1 MGGEDIKLKNKFN
14 TTSFKPILSFFI
26 SILLSCLCIF
36 FLGISFLVAS
46 SNKTFAN
53 FFYENIITF
62 IILLFTL
69 FIALII
75 IFFLII
81 TREKGHYV
89 EDITDTIEH
98 VLKDNL
104 DIDIAYQSYSHHKN
118 G

>member
-1 MGGEDIKLKNKFN
+1 MKNKFN

-36 FLGISFLVAS
+36 FLGILFLGISFLVAS

-104 DIDIAYQSYSHHKN
+104 DIDITYQSYSHHKN

>member
-1 MGGEDIKLKNKFN
+1 MKLKNKFN
-14 TTSFKPILSFFI
+14 TTSFKLILSFFI

-36 FLGISFLVAS
+36 FLGILFLVVS

-62 IILLFTL
+62 IILFFTL

-81 TREKGHYV
+81 TREKGH
-89 EDITDTIEH
+89 
-98 VLKDNL
+98 
-104 DIDIAYQSYSHHKN
+104 
-118 G
+118 